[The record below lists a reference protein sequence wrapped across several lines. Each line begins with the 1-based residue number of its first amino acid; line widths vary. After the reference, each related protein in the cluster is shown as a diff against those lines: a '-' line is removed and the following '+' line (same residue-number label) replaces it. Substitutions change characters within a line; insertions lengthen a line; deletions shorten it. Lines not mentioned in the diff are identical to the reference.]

1 MFFYPYYINFPI
13 IHQLTQSPSFII
25 IIIIIITII
34 IVIISIEF
42 TMIHQVT
49 PNPPKYLN
57 FKPPI
62 LFLIFELTQSLY
74 PSLDQSLHFTILI
87 FIIFHLIT
95 IIDYTHQTFS
105 SLFF

>member
-13 IHQLTQSPSFII
+13 IPQLTQSPSFI

-49 PNPPKYLN
+49 PNPPKYFN

-95 IIDYTHQTFS
+95 IIDYSHQTFS